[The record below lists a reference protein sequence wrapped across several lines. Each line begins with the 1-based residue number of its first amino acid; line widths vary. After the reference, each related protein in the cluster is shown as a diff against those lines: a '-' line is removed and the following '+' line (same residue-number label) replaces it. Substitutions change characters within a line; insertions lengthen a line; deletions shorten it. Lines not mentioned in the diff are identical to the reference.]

1 MGGQTAM
8 LTPERML
15 VDLIRLNTVNP
26 PGNETLVARYLKDVC
41 DSAGIENEIIEG
53 EQGRGNFFA
62 RLGPQNGEQR
72 LLFLVHSDVVPVG
85 EGWECDP
92 FSGEM
97 RGQLIYGR
105 GARDCKGLLAAELY
119 ALLRLAAEQVPLQ
132 GTLLFAATADE
143 EQGGR
148 CGVRYLLDRCPQKL
162 RADFA
167 VNEGG
172 EEPVVLGGQT
182 FFFFQVGEKGTA
194 WSRLQT
200 RGKACHGS
208 VPTLGENAVTKMA
221 TALHALTAYRAEI
234 ILIPEVRYLLQELG
248 RAAGLDVSPY
258 APVAVE
264 TVDRLL
270 DGLAAI
276 DRDFAE
282 GLRSMTRMT
291 ISPNV
296 VQGGNKTNIVPD
308 ACTADI
314 DIRLLPGEDEDYVR
328 RALRDCIG
336 DAADVDV
343 DIFNYYPPTFS
354 TADSPHYY
362 LLEQVTAQVAGREI
376 TCLPHISPGATDSR
390 FLRDAGIPCY
400 GIGHMIP
407 ELDREGRAT
416 IHGKNERID
425 IPSLHLKADFLYALA
440 RAYL

>member
-1 MGGQTAM
+1 MF
-8 LTPERML
+8 TPERML

-26 PGNETLVARYLKDVC
+26 PGNESLVARYLKDVC

-53 EQGRGNFFA
+53 EQGRGNFIA
-62 RLGPQNGEQR
+62 RLGPQNGERR

-92 FSGEM
+92 FSGER

-119 ALLRLAAEQVPLQ
+119 ALLRLAAEKVPLK

-148 CGVRYLLDRCPQKL
+148 CGVRYLLERCPEKL

-172 EEPVVLGGQT
+172 DEPVVLGGQT

-194 WSRLQT
+194 WSRLQAS
-200 RGKACHGS
+200 GKACHGS
-208 VPTLGENAVTKMA
+208 VPALGENAVTKMA
-221 TALHALTAYRAEI
+221 AALHALAAYRAEI
-234 ILIPEVRYLLQELG
+234 ILIPEVQFLLQELG
-248 RAAGLDVSPY
+248 RAAGLEIPVS
-258 APVAVE
+258 VE

-270 DGLAAI
+270 DGLAVM

-291 ISPNV
+291 VSPNV
-296 VQGGNKTNIVPD
+296 VQGGNKINIVPD
-308 ACTADI
+308 ACTADV
-314 DIRLLPGEDEDYVR
+314 DIRILPGQDENYVQHV
-328 RALRDCIG
+328 LRSRIG
-336 DAADVDV
+336 DAVDAQ
-343 DIFNYYPPTFS
+343 IFNYYPPTFS
-354 TADSPHYY
+354 TADSPYY
-362 LLEQVTAQVAGREI
+362 RLLERVTAEVTAQIADREI
-376 TCLPHISPGATDSR
+376 VCLPHISPGATDSR
-390 FLRDAGIPCY
+390 FLRHAGIPCY

-407 ELDREGRAT
+407 ESDREGRAL

-425 IPSLHLKADFLYALA
+425 IPSLHFKAGFLYALA
-440 RAYL
+440 CAYL